1 MWVAELDRYLGH
13 RFGVWGVSLRAGF
26 YRVTAQSFLADGS
39 GQRSGDETSLR
50 LIPFALSAFY
60 RLTELP
66 GLGRL
71 PLVPYAKLG
80 LDAVDWTVT
89 NTGNSSSQSNVSV
102 GWHATGG
109 VMFSLAW
116 LGVGGASPEG
126 IADPLAL
133 FFEWNHAKIDGL
145 GLTNSLRVGDSI
157 WFVGV
162 MFDL

>member
-13 RFGVWGVSLRAGF
+13 RFGVWGVSLRGGF
-26 YRVTAQSFLADGS
+26 YRVTAKSFLADGS

-50 LIPFALSAFY
+50 LIPLSMSGFY

-66 GLGRL
+66 GLVRL

-89 NTGNSSSQSNVSV
+89 NTGNSSSQSNISI

-116 LGVGGASPEG
+116 LGVGGASPDG
-126 IADPLAL
+126 VADPLAL
-133 FFEWNHAKIDGL
+133 FFEWNYSKIDGL

-157 WFVGV
+157 WFAGV